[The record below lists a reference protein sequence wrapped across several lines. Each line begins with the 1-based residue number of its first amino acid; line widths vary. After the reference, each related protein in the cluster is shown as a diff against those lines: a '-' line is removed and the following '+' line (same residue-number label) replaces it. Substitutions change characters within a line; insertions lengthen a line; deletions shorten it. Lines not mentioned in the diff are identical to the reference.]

1 MEKRKM
7 KQVVALVLAGSAL
20 VAGPD
25 AQAANAPVAEHG
37 FAYEAPM
44 AAAGPSLAPLRV
56 SEDGE
61 EGSWFWSNGGGSGSG
76 DDNGGDSDDC
86 TAADDPSCAQ
96 GGAGNAAPAGT
107 VAPPQNGLFTNGTAP
122 QVKSN

>member
-1 MEKRKM
+1 M
-7 KQVVALVLAGSAL
+7 KQVFALVLAGSAL
-20 VAGPD
+20 IAGQD
-25 AQAANAPVAEHG
+25 ALAATAPVAAHG
-37 FAYEAPM
+37 SAFDTPM
-44 AAAGPSLAPLRV
+44 AAKDPSLPPTRV
-56 SEDGE
+56 SDDGE
-61 EGSWFWSNGGGSGSG
+61 EGTWFFSNGGGSESG

-86 TAADDPSCAQ
+86 TVADDPSCAL